1 MYQKAKYFVVN
12 NEFIKSE
19 LFDISE
25 LEKGFSVYEVVKIEK
40 GIPLFFEDHL
50 KRLHHSAKL
59 KNKNIPFSDSEIKK
73 NVFNL
78 IDINKIKEGRLKFAV
93 RFYQSDNKLICFF
106 LNPIIPTSD
115 NYNKGIKIM
124 SVQAE
129 RKNPNAK
136 IINYELRTYINKLI
150 SENTIFEVL
159 LFNNDGM
166 ITECSKSSIFFIK
179 NKTVYTSMSKDV
191 LAGITRDYIYKICK
205 NHSLELKECEIR
217 QSDLH
222 TFESA
227 FITGTS
233 IGVLPVNQIDNQTF
247 SVKNDIIKL
256 LSDNYKD
263 IVKNYLNKRTSFI

>member
-1 MYQKAKYFVVN
+1 MYQKAKYFIKN
-12 NEFIKSE
+12 NQFIKTE

-50 KRLHHSAKL
+50 NRLHQSAKL
-59 KNKNIPFSDSEIKK
+59 KNKTIPFSDSKIKK
-73 NVFNL
+73 NVFKL
-78 IDINKIKEGRLKFAV
+78 IEINKIKEGRLKFAV

-106 LNPIIPTSD
+106 LNPIIPTPD
-115 NYNKGIKIM
+115 NYNTGIKIM

-150 SENTIFEVL
+150 SENAIFEVL
-159 LFNNDGM
+159 LVNKNGM

-179 NKTVYTSMSKDV
+179 NKTVYTSESKDV
-191 LAGITRDYIYKICK
+191 LAGITRNYIYKICK
-205 NHSLELKECEIR
+205 DYSLELKERKIK
-217 QSDLH
+217 QSDLI

-233 IGVLPVNQIDNQTF
+233 IGILPVNQIDNHFF
-247 SVKNDIIKL
+247 SVENDIIKL
-256 LSDNYKD
+256 LSDNYKA
-263 IVKNYLNKRTSFI
+263 IVKNYLNKKK